1 MVMMIVLIL
10 GGVSLNRL
18 PIDLMP
24 KITYPTLTVRTNY
37 PNAGPEKIE
46 DLVTRPI
53 EAAVSAVPGVEEV
66 ISTSLDG
73 SSIVRISFDWGVDLN
88 EAANDIRDRLER
100 ILDQLPEEAS
110 RPTLFKFD
118 LAQFPILILG
128 VVSNLDPVEVRRV
141 VDEQVKYR
149 IERVPGVAA
158 IDVWGGLEQEIH
170 VRVEADK
177 IKALRLSFN
186 EIIRNIKAQNAS
198 IPTGTLKKGNYDLVV
213 STAGEYSSLDE
224 LRNTVVAIRNGVTIQ
239 LKDIAEVES
248 SHKKLYRIVKINGI
262 PGIRVAVRKQSLAN
276 TVDVASAVLSELKK
290 INRDLPHLNIIPLV
304 DTSDYIQ
311 RSITNVARI
320 AGYGGIFA
328 ILVLLFF
335 LGSFRSTA
343 IISTAIP
350 ISMIATFMFI
360 YFAGF
365 TINIMSLGGLAIGVG
380 LIVDNA
386 IVVLENIFR
395 LRKAGVP
402 AIKAAIIGSEQV
414 TSAIIASTLTT
425 LVIFLPLLFVRD
437 MAGIMFRQ
445 LALVISF
452 ALLSSLVVALMLIP
466 MLASRLMVKPVV
478 GSKERPHPGKT
489 MIIHR
494 ISTSFFSSLENSYT
508 SLLILCLKHRKITI
522 LSVIVILLLS
532 MSLIPFIGVEYMPSA
547 DESEVRVYATMD
559 VGTHLDVLSERF
571 KSIESVVRESVPE
584 TKNMIT
590 RLGSSHWRGGGSH
603 SGRMQISLKP
613 VAERSRSSDEVAND
627 LRKKLANIPGV
638 QIRTR
643 SGQGL
648 FIFRLA
654 FSGDDDKIQIDIRG
668 YDIKTAEMLSIR
680 VKEMVEKVPGV
691 TDVRLSLEAG
701 RPEEN
706 IIVDR
711 ERAAAMR
718 LTVSD
723 IASTLQTILSGTSS
737 GQYREG
743 GKEVDIMVKVK
754 NADSLDIKEL
764 LELTVVNALG
774 EPIVLKN
781 VVTVQQRRAP
791 VQIQRKDQERVVTLS
806 INTTGRDMGSVLS
819 DIQES
824 LSRLVLPRD
833 FSIVYTGDYEAQQEA
848 FQELLVSILL
858 AIVLVYMVL
867 ASLYESVRDPLVVLF
882 SVPLAIVGV
891 TLMLF
896 LTDTTFNVQSYIG
909 CIMLAGIVVNNAI
922 LLVDQINLIRSRTT
936 VSVNKA
942 IVMAG
947 RRRLRPILMT
957 ACTTI
962 LGMLPMSLGLFEG
975 GETQASLARAV
986 IGGLTSSTLITLVFV
1001 PVLYSLFDIWFPRK
1015 KFKRH

>member
-1 MVMMIVLIL
+1 
-10 GGVSLNRL
+10 
-18 PIDLMP
+18 
-24 KITYPTLTVRTNY
+24 
-37 PNAGPEKIE
+37 
-46 DLVTRPI
+46 
-53 EAAVSAVPGVEEV
+53 
-66 ISTSLDG
+66 
-73 SSIVRISFDWGVDLN
+73 
-88 EAANDIRDRLER
+88 
-100 ILDQLPEEAS
+100 
-110 RPTLFKFD
+110 
-118 LAQFPILILG
+118 
-128 VVSNLDPVEVRRV
+128 
-141 VDEQVKYR
+141 
-149 IERVPGVAA
+149 
-158 IDVWGGLEQEIH
+158 
-170 VRVEADK
+170 
-177 IKALRLSFN
+177 
-186 EIIRNIKAQNAS
+186 
-198 IPTGTLKKGNYDLVV
+198 
-213 STAGEYSSLDE
+213 
-224 LRNTVVAIRNGVTIQ
+224 
-239 LKDIAEVES
+239 
-248 SHKKLYRIVKINGI
+248 
-262 PGIRVAVRKQSLAN
+262 
-276 TVDVASAVLSELKK
+276 
-290 INRDLPHLNIIPLV
+290 
-304 DTSDYIQ
+304 
-311 RSITNVARI
+311 
-320 AGYGGIFA
+320 
-328 ILVLLFF
+328 
-335 LGSFRSTA
+335 
-343 IISTAIP
+343 
-350 ISMIATFMFI
+350 
-360 YFAGF
+360 
-365 TINIMSLGGLAIGVG
+365 
-380 LIVDNA
+380 
-386 IVVLENIFR
+386 
-395 LRKAGVP
+395 
-402 AIKAAIIGSEQV
+402 
-414 TSAIIASTLTT
+414 
-425 LVIFLPLLFVRD
+425 
-437 MAGIMFRQ
+437 
-445 LALVISF
+445 VISF

-478 GSKERPHPGKT
+478 GSKERPLPGKT

-494 ISTSFFSSLENSYT
+494 ISTSFFSSLENGYT
-508 SLLILCLKHRKITI
+508 SLLILCLKHRKITVM
-522 LSVIVILLLS
+522 SVIVILLLS
-532 MSLIPFIGVEYMPSA
+532 MGLIPFIGVEYMPSA

-571 KSIESVVRESVPE
+571 KSIENIVRESVPE
-584 TKNMIT
+584 AKNMIT

-613 VAERSRSSDEVAND
+613 VAERNRSSDEVAND
-627 LRKKLANIPGV
+627 LRRKLANIPGV
-638 QIRTR
+638 LIRTR

-654 FSGDDDKIQIDIRG
+654 FSSDDDKIQIDIRG
-668 YDIKTAEMLSIR
+668 YDIKTAERLSMR

-711 ERAAAMR
+711 DRAAAMR

-754 NADSLDIKEL
+754 NADSLDIKDL
-764 LELTVVNALG
+764 LELTVVNAIG

-848 FQELLVSILL
+848 FQELLVSMLL
-858 AIVLVYMVL
+858 AILLVYMVL

-896 LTDTTFNVQSYIG
+896 LTETTFNVQSYIG

-922 LLVDQINLIRSRTT
+922 LLVDQINLIRSRAN

-975 GETQASLARAV
+975 GETQAALARAV
-986 IGGLTSSTLITLVFV
+986 IGGLTSSTLITLIFV

-1015 KFKRH
+1015 KFNRN